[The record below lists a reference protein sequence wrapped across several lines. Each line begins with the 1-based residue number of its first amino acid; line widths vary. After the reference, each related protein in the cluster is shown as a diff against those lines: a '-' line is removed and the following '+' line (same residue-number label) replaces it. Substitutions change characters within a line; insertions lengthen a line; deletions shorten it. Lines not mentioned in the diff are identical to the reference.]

1 MIMVTAVVKVYIVMD
16 KVYAIATKVTDIT
29 RGECSH
35 HPHLRVRKMLCTVRG
50 SVEPTHAL
58 RR

>member
-29 RGECSH
+29 LTCG
-35 HPHLRVRKMLCTVRG
+35 
-50 SVEPTHAL
+50 
-58 RR
+58 